1 LYIHNFSVFISACPR
16 AIREKS
22 QVTGRKLRLK
32 FVHAAVI
39 LILFVIVGCSPPALS
54 SPEIE
59 AGSSKGEV
67 IALLGDPDQTQE
79 FVLPDEP
86 FFGPQESLVNLVPAG
101 TVIEEWVYELGEDVL
116 YIWFTGEGDNSGEDW
131 LVLDTAKYPKDAVY

>member
-1 LYIHNFSVFISACPR
+1 MHTRRTRIGLASWY
-16 AIREKS
+16 
-22 QVTGRKLRLK
+22 RLSIEMK
-32 FVHAAVI
+32 NSHAAII
-39 LILFVIVGCSPPALS
+39 LVLFIIAGCSPSTLSPA
-54 SPEIE
+54 EIE
-59 AGSSKGEV
+59 AGSTKGEV

-116 YIWFTGEGDNSGEDW
+116 YIWFTGEGDDSGEDW
-131 LVLDTAKYPKDAVY
+131 LVLDTAKHPKDAVY